1 MPVLGGIEAARA
13 IREQER
19 ATGGN
24 IPILALTARALREE
38 RDHIR
43 SAGFDGYIAKPFV
56 IEELF
61 AEIDKCLPARL
72 RPDGA

>member
-1 MPVLGGIEAARA
+1 MGGIEAARA

-24 IPILALTARALREE
+24 TPILALTARALREE

-43 SAGFDGYIAKPFV
+43 SEGFGGYITKPFV
-56 IEELF
+56 IEELLG
-61 AEIDKCLPARL
+61 EIDKCLPTRL
-72 RPDGA
+72 RPGGA